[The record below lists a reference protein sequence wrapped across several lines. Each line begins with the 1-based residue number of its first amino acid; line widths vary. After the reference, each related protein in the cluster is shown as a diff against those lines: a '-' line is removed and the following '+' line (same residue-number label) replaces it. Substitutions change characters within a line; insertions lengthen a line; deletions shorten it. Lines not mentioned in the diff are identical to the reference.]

1 MVVREPEPKIV
12 QLEQDNKELGDLLKE
27 LREALREE
35 QTAALDRI
43 EAEYREQLAGLRR
56 DAESKEQKLAEQ
68 WAAKHLQLTKFLEQ
82 VGCRSRL
89 TEPNGR
95 QSDINHSQIGKI
107 YFDFTYYYVLNLYD
121 MYFIVIVVL
130 FLMG

>member
-43 EAEYREQLAGLRR
+43 EAEYGSSWQG
-56 DAESKEQKLAEQ
+56 
-68 WAAKHLQLTKFLEQ
+68 
-82 VGCRSRL
+82 
-89 TEPNGR
+89 
-95 QSDINHSQIGKI
+95 
-107 YFDFTYYYVLNLYD
+107 
-121 MYFIVIVVL
+121 
-130 FLMG
+130 

>member
-1 MVVREPEPKIV
+1 MVVRELERKIV

-27 LREALREE
+27 LREA
-35 QTAALDRI
+35 QINNGAAALDRI

-68 WAAKHLQLTKFLEQ
+68 WAAKHLRLTKFVEQ

-95 QSDINHSQIGKI
+95 
-107 YFDFTYYYVLNLYD
+107 
-121 MYFIVIVVL
+121 
-130 FLMG
+130 

>member
-1 MVVREPEPKIV
+1 MVVRELERKIV

-68 WAAKHLQLTKFLEQ
+68 WAAKHLRLTKFLEQ

-95 QSDINHSQIGKI
+95 
-107 YFDFTYYYVLNLYD
+107 
-121 MYFIVIVVL
+121 
-130 FLMG
+130 